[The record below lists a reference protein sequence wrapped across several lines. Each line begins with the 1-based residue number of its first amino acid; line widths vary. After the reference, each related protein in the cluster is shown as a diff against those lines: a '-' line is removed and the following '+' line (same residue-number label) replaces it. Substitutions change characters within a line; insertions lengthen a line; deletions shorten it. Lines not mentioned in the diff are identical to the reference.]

1 MSGGGAIFYRYC
13 LPLRRPLQLR
23 DVTLKER
30 TGFLVCLRSP
40 SGHAGWGEV
49 APLPGF
55 SAESFEEALRQ
66 AGGVVATVVYRNLDD
81 DEPRFTGLRRQ
92 DSFHPSVRFGMESAL
107 LSLRAA
113 NAGTHPAKL
122 LNESPPDRIAVN
134 ALLTGTGKSVVDEAI
149 RLAERGYAAV
159 KLKVG
164 HGPLRDEAATVR
176 DLRAELPGAVAI
188 RLDANR
194 AWNFE
199 DACEFSAAI
208 DPETIAYIEEPL
220 VDPGNLLEF
229 HAKTGAPYAV
239 DETLQDIGW
248 RVASSVREHGKEQLD
263 LLPAYPQ
270 VHLVDAALHATAW
283 IVKPTLLGAPLE
295 FYSSSAPS
303 HGYGG
308 PVVVSSSFETG
319 MGLVSLANLAA
330 AANHGSIPVGLDTQS
345 WLADDTLEEEL
356 IDVNGT
362 CDVIRACRLAASPK
376 LSVLEEIAHV

>member
-1 MSGGGAIFYRYC
+1 MNGGGATFYRYR

-23 DVTLKER
+23 DVTLDER
-30 TGFLVCLRSP
+30 TGILVCLRSP
-40 SGHAGWGEV
+40 SGNVGWGEV

-55 SAESFEEALRQ
+55 SEESLEQALRQ
-66 AGGVVATVVYRNLDD
+66 AGGVAATVVYRNLDD

-92 DSFHPSVRFGMESAL
+92 DSFHSSVRFGMESAL

-113 NAGTHPAKL
+113 NAGTHPARL
-122 LNESPPDRIAVN
+122 LSDSPPDRIAVN
-134 ALLTGTGKSVVDEAI
+134 ALLTGTGKSVIDDAVK
-149 RLAERGYAAV
+149 LAERGYIAV

-164 HGPLRDEAATVR
+164 RARLQDEAAIVR
-176 DLRAELPGAVAI
+176 DLRAELPGTVAI

-194 AWNFE
+194 AWDFD
-199 DACEFSAAI
+199 DACDFSAGI
-208 DPETIAYIEEPL
+208 QPDSIAYVEEPL
-220 VDPGNLLEF
+220 ADPGRLPELR
-229 HAKTGAPYAV
+229 AKTGIPYAV

-248 RVASSVREHGKEQLD
+248 RVVSSLREHGKEELD

-270 VHLVDAALHATAW
+270 VHLVDAVLHATAW
-283 IVKPTLLGAPLE
+283 VVKPTLLGAPLE

-330 AANHGSIPVGLDTQS
+330 AANHGSIPVGLDTQF
-345 WLADDTLEEEL
+345 WLADDTLEEDL

-376 LSVLEEIAHV
+376 LNVLEEIAHV